1 MACRERGMALA
12 SVLFILALL
21 MLLALVL
28 TDKVQQT
35 TRATAMARRHARNLD
50 AASAGIA
57 WARRQLAIGYASSG
71 NWHDFL
77 ATAPDTGHYPDTPTF
92 SLEFDGR
99 SVELFVHDN
108 PDGDNNWQQDN
119 DLQLYLLAHLPAEP
133 GPETIIEVLCGFAA
147 DTASE
152 NYQQLQS
159 GVLQTGAG
167 AEPGPASDF
176 QLTD

>member
-28 TDKVQQT
+28 TDKVQRS
-35 TRATAMARRHARNLD
+35 TRAVTMVGRHARNLD

-57 WARRQLAIGYASSG
+57 WARRQLAIRYTSSG
-71 NWHDFL
+71 NWRDFL
-77 ATAPDTGHYPDTPTF
+77 ATAPDSGCYPATPTF
-92 SLEFDGR
+92 SFEFDGR
-99 SVELFVHDN
+99 NVELFVHDN

-119 DLQLYLLAHLPAEP
+119 DLQLYLLARLPSAP
-133 GPETIIEVLCGFAA
+133 GPETLIEVLCGF
-147 DTASE
+147 TANMTSG
-152 NYQQLQS
+152 NYHQLQP
-159 GVLQTGAG
+159 GVLQTGTN
-167 AEPGPASDF
+167 AEPGPASEF

>member
-28 TDKVQQT
+28 TNKVQQT
-35 TRATAMARRHARNLD
+35 TRATTMAHRHARNLE

-57 WARRQLAIGYASSG
+57 WARRQLALRYTSSG
-71 NWHDFL
+71 NWRDFL
-77 ATAPDTGHYPDTPTF
+77 ATAPDTGHYPATPAF

-99 SVELFVHDN
+99 TVELFVRDN
-108 PDGDNNWQQDN
+108 PDGDMNRQQDN
-119 DLQLYLLAHLPAEP
+119 DLRLYLLARLPSAP
-133 GPETIIEVLCGFAA
+133 GPETLIEVLCGF
-147 DTASE
+147 TANMTSG
-152 NYQQLQS
+152 NYHQLQP
-159 GVLQTGAG
+159 GVLQTGTN
-167 AEPGPASDF
+167 AEPGPASEF